1 MNTPNPKPPLSHA
14 QSWPVGERETAAS
27 PDEVLFPHSS
37 SLITS
42 PFLGKLAAVSSCSD
56 LNQVESG
63 SKIAGAAKWTGG
75 KALQESLKITSQRIA
90 RSLARLAI
98 ATSSVRLT
106 EWCELYHGVIVSV
119 MSSVPDP

>member
-75 KALQESLKITSQRIA
+75 A
-90 RSLARLAI
+90 AI